1 MITPPSTPSLD
12 GSFQFTKGASGL
24 IGIIDMFGFE
34 NSEVWH
40 GPITVNKARNV
51 LGMVNIIATKLSA
64 YCPQLALPSC
74 IRLIILWITN
84 FEPLGVSPT
93 CPSFCY
99 RSNPPPLFFL
109 FPSPTLSGRIFLM
122 ISLSAVL
129 YKKSLPFTICWNLFL
144 SILGLIDFCFMS
156 FSCNRWINWNSSV

>member
-1 MITPPSTPSLD
+1 MVVSSSPREPLDSSASLICLALK
-12 GSFQFTKGASGL
+12 TVRY
-24 IGIIDMFGFE
+24 DMD
-34 NSEVWH
+34 
-40 GPITVNKARNV
+40 TVNKARNV

-99 RSNPPPLFFL
+99 HSKPPSPLFFL
-109 FPSPTLSGRIFLM
+109 SPSPTLSGRIFLM
-122 ISLSAVL
+122 ISLSGVL

-144 SILGLIDFCFMS
+144 SILGLIDFCFLS
-156 FSCNRWINWNSSV
+156 FSCNR